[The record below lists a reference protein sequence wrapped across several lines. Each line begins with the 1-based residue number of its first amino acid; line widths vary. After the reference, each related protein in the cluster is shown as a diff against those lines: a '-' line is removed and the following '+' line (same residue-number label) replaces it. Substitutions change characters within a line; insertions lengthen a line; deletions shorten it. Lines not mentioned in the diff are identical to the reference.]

1 MRLMRVLGLF
11 LLCAVAVNAQT
22 NKGGISGT
30 VSDANGAAVPGA
42 TVTITNLGT
51 NQSVKVTTSETGAF
65 SVSSLEP
72 VGYKVVV
79 EHAGFK
85 KAVVERVKV
94 DTASMAT
101 ANVTLETGAIAET
114 VTVTADTPLLNT
126 ESGATKQTITE
137 RQIRDVPLTNRSVL
151 DLAITAPNVSG
162 DAGSEDPEVT
172 SGQPVP
178 GFNLNVNG
186 GRSGSTAILA
196 DGVNNTGV
204 GIARAVVSF
213 TPETVQEFT
222 VLSSAYSA
230 EYGNTGGG
238 VINVTTKSGSNDFNG
253 TALLYHRNPKTNA
266 GPYVTGSGP
275 RTPNNRRY
283 TQGSVT
289 VGGPVYLP
297 RFHEGGKALYD
308 GHNKT
313 FFFFAYEPR
322 WLRDFLDVTTLLPT
336 AAERA
341 GDFRNLVRTSSG
353 WLPTDVAARFNL
365 ASTGPAN
372 IYQQFTLV
380 NGRLVPIIL
389 GTGNQYC
396 QFGDTRFIAG
406 TAAAPQCTAA
416 TNATPIP
423 GLNVLPSTFIDPTA
437 PKILAFMPPPSSDYF
452 IDSAGLVRNYIVHR
466 FVQQDETR
474 YTLRLDHN
482 ITNNNHANF
491 RYSKTPAVGVR
502 GFGSDVNG
510 NSAAYSDAKQYL
522 IADNHM
528 FSPTLVN
535 DLRLNY
541 TRGVFSEDFSPEFSI
556 NGGRN
561 LATELGLPS
570 LTSGGMP
577 LFQIS
582 GDAGTG
588 GYNAFADVGS
598 SGSTNNFNVEERF
611 NINDI
616 VYWTHGNNTWKVGT
630 DLSYARLNVVPF
642 FGASGGRW
650 EFRVVN
656 TSSNRST
663 AAANGGNNLASL
675 LLGVPNAVQVRP
687 LLLNY
692 DYRWKSGAVFV
703 QNDWRVKPNF
713 SLNLGLR
720 YSLQYPRTE
729 KNDLQGVFRPDLAQT
744 VTLTQAQRL
753 ATAIGLGLIPGT
765 PTPPPNTPVPAVVPT
780 TVLIPPFA
788 FAGQGGRSRYIVPVD
803 YWGLE
808 PRFGFAW
815 SPKFFKWG
823 EKRGLVI
830 RGGYGMSHAPL
841 TGNNRAPNPD
851 LGGFTAVSTVATG
864 STAGSTADANQPVRL
879 TGNPPTSAGAGTPL
893 NTLLGTTSDGLVF
906 LNSIGVPGVAD
917 AGAGSG
923 KVPYSQNW
931 NLSASFELFKNTVVE
946 VAYVGNKGTHLYLP
960 PVNIN
965 PRDFKFVETLEA
977 SNINAE
983 TTFTDP
989 LGRRNLL
996 GAVVTI
1002 QRNSVTAPYYGFG
1015 VLSRYFDPSADSIR
1029 HAGYIDVRRRVS
1041 RGFTFTANYT
1051 FAKSIDD
1058 ASDSSPDVR
1067 VLTTGTTLGQVS
1079 YGAPRSGDRAVSAF
1093 DIRQNASGTFIWD
1106 LPVGRGRAFLKGAGT
1121 LVNGLVGGWTISG
1134 KILFQGGTPALPY
1147 ITDTNRLGGVNRTV
1161 RVDIVPGVPLKNP
1174 LWSRS
1179 CPTGSLCEPYLNPAA
1194 FMRPAKG
1201 SLGSSPRTVNLRGP
1215 MQEYYDFSIQ
1225 KNFNLPFIGAEGKR
1239 TIQFRVD
1246 LLNAFNHPNFRL
1258 SNTGN
1263 TPPGFGT
1270 LPTETDVT
1278 QAELTSWLTANPGKT
1293 ATLAQVNG
1301 LLAASRLPSG
1311 AIPLDFFH
1319 VAVPQGFATR
1329 TANSFDITTLQ
1340 GLKLYRLRQTYD
1352 ANFGT
1357 LFAVANPR
1365 YIQFGV
1371 KINF

>member
-1 MRLMRVLGLF
+1 MRAMRTLGLF
-11 LLCAVAVNAQT
+11 LLCTIAVNAQT
-22 NKGGISGT
+22 NKGGIKGT

-51 NQSVKVTTSETGAF
+51 NQSVKVTTSETGSF
-65 SVSSLEP
+65 SVSSLDP
-72 VGYKVVV
+72 VTYSVVV
-79 EHAGFK
+79 EHMGFK
-85 KAVVERVKV
+85 KAIVEKVKV
-94 DTASMAT
+94 DTATIVTS
-101 ANVTLETGAIAET
+101 NVTLETGAVAET
-114 VTVTADTPLLNT
+114 VTVSADTPLINT
-126 ESGATKQTITE
+126 ESGATTHTVTE
-137 RQIRDVPLTNRSVL
+137 RQLRDVPLANRSVL
-151 DLAITAPNVSG
+151 DLAVTAPNVSG
-162 DAGSEDPEVT
+162 DAGSEDPDVT

-178 GFNLNVNG
+178 GFNLNLNG

-222 VLSSAYSA
+222 VQTSAYSA

-238 VINVTTKSGSNDFNG
+238 VINVTTKSGSNNFNG

-283 TQGSVT
+283 TQGSIT

-297 RFHEGGKALYD
+297 RFGEGGKALYD
-308 GHNKT
+308 GHNRT

-336 AAERA
+336 ASERA

-380 NGRLVPIIL
+380 NGRLAPIIL
-389 GTGNQYC
+389 GTGNQFC

-423 GLNVLPSTFIDPTA
+423 ALNVLPSTFIDPTA
-437 PKILAFMPPPSSDYF
+437 PKILAYMPPPSSDYF

-528 FSPTLVN
+528 FSASLIN

-616 VYWTHGNNTWKVGT
+616 VYWTHGNHTWKFGT

-663 AAANGGNNLASL
+663 TAANGGNNLASL

-703 QNDWRVKPNF
+703 QNDWRVRPNL

-744 VTLTQAQRL
+744 VTLTDAQRR
-753 ATAIGLGLIPGT
+753 ATATGLGIATTAPIPSY
-765 PTPPPNTPVPAVVPT
+765 VPT
-780 TVLIPPFA
+780 TVLLPPFA
-788 FAGQGGRSRYIVPVD
+788 FSGQGGRSRYIVPVD

-815 SPKFFKWG
+815 SPKFFVWG
-823 EKRGLVI
+823 EQRGLVI
-830 RGGYGMSHAPL
+830 RGGYGLSHATL
-841 TGNNRAPNPD
+841 TGNNRTPNPD

-879 TGNPPTSAGAGTPL
+879 TGNPPTSAGSGTPL

-906 LNSIGVPGVAD
+906 LNGIGVPGVAD

-946 VAYVGNKGTHLYLP
+946 IAYVGNKGVHLYLP

-965 PRDFKFVETLEA
+965 PRDFKFVESLEA

-983 TTFTDP
+983 TTFADP

-1002 QRNSVTAPYYGFG
+1002 QRNSITSPYYGFG
-1015 VLSRYFDPSADSIR
+1015 VLSRYFDPSANSIR
-1029 HAGYIDVRRRVS
+1029 HAGYIDVTRRVS
-1041 RGFTFTANYT
+1041 HGLTFTANYT

-1058 ASDSSPDVR
+1058 ASDSGPDVR

-1079 YGAPRSGDRAVSAF
+1079 YGAPRSGDRAISAF
-1093 DIRQNASGTFIWD
+1093 DIRHNASGTFVWD
-1106 LPVGRGRAFLKGAGT
+1106 IPVGRGRAFLKNAGT
-1121 LVNGLVGGWTISG
+1121 LVNGIVGGWTFSG
-1134 KILFQGGTPALPY
+1134 KILLQGGTPALPY

-1179 CPTGSLCEPYLNPAA
+1179 CPVGSLCEPYLNPAA

-1215 MQEYYDFSIQ
+1215 MQEYFDFSIQ
-1225 KNFNLPFIGAEGKR
+1225 KNFALPFIGGEGKR

-1278 QAELTSWLTANPGKT
+1278 QAELTSWLAANPGKT

-1301 LLAASRLPSG
+1301 LLAASRFASG
-1311 AIPLDFFH
+1311 AIPLNFFH
-1319 VAVPQGFATR
+1319 VPAPQGFATR
-1329 TANSFDITTLQ
+1329 TANSFDITTLE

-1352 ANFGT
+1352 PNFGT